1 MEVPSKG
8 FRVRERPQRKGVG
21 RFHLHARIASAPSD
35 WRPFGVAESSRSGA
49 ELTSAKNHQFWTEHA
64 LHPCRSQTAWT
75 WAGSRL

>member
-35 WRPFGVAESSRSGA
+35 WRPLAWRSRAVPEQG
-49 ELTSAKNHQFWTEHA
+49 
-64 LHPCRSQTAWT
+64 
-75 WAGSRL
+75 